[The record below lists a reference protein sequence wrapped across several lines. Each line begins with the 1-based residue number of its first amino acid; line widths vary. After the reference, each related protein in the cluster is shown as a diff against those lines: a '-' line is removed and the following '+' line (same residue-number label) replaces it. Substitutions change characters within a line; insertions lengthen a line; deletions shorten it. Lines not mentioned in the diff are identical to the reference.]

1 METVC
6 RIEVHNLL
14 LKFNATTF
22 VGYNVNSIVIN
33 RRVVM
38 STYID
43 QPSDNHYQA
52 IKSALDLNH
61 G

>member
-1 METVC
+1 MP
-6 RIEVHNLL
+6 HLL
-14 LKFNATTF
+14 LRFNATTF

-38 STYID
+38 PTYID

-52 IKSALDLNH
+52 IKSSLDLNH